1 MSQAQILTELSSIRD
16 WLRYTVSQ
24 FESSDIFFGHGT
36 SNAYDEAVWL
46 IFGFLHLPH
55 DTIENFLDAD
65 LTGKEKKDLLFLIEK
80 RIKEKIPTAYLLNEA
95 WLGDYKFY
103 VDERVIVP
111 RSLIAESLSENLYP
125 WIDDPE
131 KIFSGLDLCS
141 GSGCLGIMMAHSF
154 QNAIIDLVD
163 LSEKALQ
170 VAEININHYGLNDRT
185 ELIQSDLFDALK
197 DKKYDLI
204 ISNPP
209 YVNQSSVDSFPM
221 EFLKEPSMALG
232 SGEDGLDHTIRI
244 INEAKRY
251 LNDDGILIVEIG
263 HNKEVLLNKFSKLKF
278 QWLDVSLGNDFVF
291 MLQKSQLPD

>member
-1 MSQAQILTELSSIRD
+1 MSQTQILNELSSIRD
-16 WLRYTVSQ
+16 WLRYAVSQ
-24 FESSDIFFGHGT
+24 FEDSDVFFGHGT

-55 DTIENFLDAD
+55 DTIENFLDAH
-65 LTGKEKKDLLFLIEK
+65 LTSKEKKDLSFLIEK
-80 RIKEKIPTAYLLNEA
+80 RINDKIPTAYLLNEA
-95 WLGDYKFY
+95 WLRDYKFY

-131 KIFSGLDLCS
+131 KIYSALDLCT

-154 QNAIIDLVD
+154 QNAMIDLVD

-170 VAEININHYGLNDRT
+170 VAEINVNHYGLHDRI
-185 ELIQSDLFDALK
+185 ELIQSDLFNGLEG
-197 DKKYDLI
+197 KKYDLI

-209 YVNQSSVDSFPM
+209 YVNQTSVDSFPM
-221 EFLKEPSMALG
+221 EFLKEPSIALG

-244 INEAKRY
+244 IHEAKQH
-251 LNDDGILIVEIG
+251 LNDDGMLIVEIG
-263 HNKEVLLNKFSKLKF
+263 HNKEILLKKFPKLQF

-291 MLQKSQLPD
+291 MLEKSQLPD

>member
-1 MSQAQILTELSSIRD
+1 MSQTQILNELSSIRD
-16 WLRYTVSQ
+16 WLRYAVSR
-24 FESSDIFFGHGT
+24 FEDSDVFFGHGT

-55 DTIENFLDAD
+55 DTIENFLDAH
-65 LTGKEKKDLLFLIEK
+65 LTSKEKKDLSFLIEK
-80 RIKEKIPTAYLLNEA
+80 RINDKIPTAYLLNEA
-95 WLGDYKFY
+95 WLRDYKFY

-131 KIFSGLDLCS
+131 KIYSALDLCT

-170 VAEININHYGLNDRT
+170 VAEINVNHYGLHDRI
-185 ELIQSDLFDALK
+185 ELIQSDLFDRLK
-197 DKKYDLI
+197 GKKYDLI

-209 YVNQSSVDSFPM
+209 YVNQTSVDSFPM

-244 INEAKRY
+244 IHEAKHY

-263 HNKEVLLNKFSKLKF
+263 HNKEILLKKFPKLQF

-291 MLQKSQLPD
+291 MLEKSQLPD

>member
-1 MSQAQILTELSSIRD
+1 LSQTQILNELSSIRD
-16 WLRYTVSQ
+16 WLRYAVSR
-24 FESSDIFFGHGT
+24 FEDSDVFFGHGT

-55 DTIENFLDAD
+55 DTIENFLDAH
-65 LTGKEKKDLLFLIEK
+65 LTSKEKKDLSFLIEK
-80 RIKEKIPTAYLLNEA
+80 RINDKVPTAYLLNEA
-95 WLGDYKFY
+95 WLRDYKFY

-131 KIFSGLDLCS
+131 KIYSALDLCT

-154 QNAIIDLVD
+154 QNAMIDLVD

-170 VAEININHYGLNDRT
+170 VAEINVNHYGLHDRI
-185 ELIQSDLFDALK
+185 ELIQSDLFNGLEG
-197 DKKYDLI
+197 KKYDLI

-209 YVNQSSVDSFPM
+209 YVNQTSVDSFPM

-244 INEAKRY
+244 IHEAKQY
-251 LNDDGILIVEIG
+251 LNDDGMLIVEIG
-263 HNKEVLLNKFSKLKF
+263 HNKEILLKKFPKLQF

-291 MLQKSQLPD
+291 MLEKSQLPD

>member
-1 MSQAQILTELSSIRD
+1 MSQTQILNELSSIRD
-16 WLRYTVSQ
+16 WLRYAVSQ
-24 FESSDIFFGHGT
+24 FEDSDVFFGHGT

-55 DTIENFLDAD
+55 DTIENFLDAH
-65 LTGKEKKDLLFLIEK
+65 LTSKEKKDLSFLIKK
-80 RIKEKIPTAYLLNEA
+80 RINDKIPTAYLLNEA
-95 WLGDYKFY
+95 WLRDYKFY

-125 WIDDPE
+125 WIDNPE
-131 KIFSGLDLCS
+131 KIYSALDLCT

-163 LSEKALQ
+163 ISEKALQ
-170 VAEININHYGLNDRT
+170 VAEINVNHYGLHDRI
-185 ELIQSDLFDALK
+185 ELIQSDLFDRLK
-197 DKKYDLI
+197 GKKYDLI

-209 YVNQSSVDSFPM
+209 YVNQTSVDSFPM

-232 SGEDGLDHTIRI
+232 SGEDGLDHTIKI
-244 INEAKRY
+244 IHEAKHY

-263 HNKEVLLNKFSKLKF
+263 HNKEILLKKFPKLQF

-291 MLQKSQLPD
+291 MLEKSQLPD

>member
-1 MSQAQILTELSSIRD
+1 MSQRQILNELSSIRD
-16 WLRYTVSQ
+16 WLRYAVSR
-24 FESSDIFFGHGT
+24 FEDSDVFFGHGT

-55 DTIENFLDAD
+55 DTIENFLDAH
-65 LTGKEKKDLLFLIEK
+65 LTSKEKKDLSFLIEK
-80 RIKEKIPTAYLLNEA
+80 RINDKIPTAYLLNEA
-95 WLGDYKFY
+95 WLRDYKFY

-125 WIDDPE
+125 WIDNPE
-131 KIFSGLDLCS
+131 KIYSALDLCT

-163 LSEKALQ
+163 ISEKALQ
-170 VAEININHYGLNDRT
+170 VAEINVNHYGLHDRI
-185 ELIQSDLFDALK
+185 ELIQSDLFDRLK
-197 DKKYDLI
+197 GKKYDLI

-209 YVNQSSVDSFPM
+209 YVNQTSVDSFPM

-244 INEAKRY
+244 IHEAKHY

-263 HNKEVLLNKFSKLKF
+263 HNKEILLKKFPKLQF

-291 MLQKSQLPD
+291 MLEKSQLPD

>member
-1 MSQAQILTELSSIRD
+1 MSQTQILNELSSIRD
-16 WLRYTVSQ
+16 WLRYAVSR
-24 FESSDIFFGHGT
+24 FEDSDVFFGHGT

-55 DTIENFLDAD
+55 DTIENFLDAH
-65 LTGKEKKDLLFLIEK
+65 LTSKEKKDLSFLIEK
-80 RIKEKIPTAYLLNEA
+80 RINDKIPTAYLLNEA
-95 WLGDYKFY
+95 WLRDYKFY

-131 KIFSGLDLCS
+131 KIYSALDLCT

-170 VAEININHYGLNDRT
+170 VAEINVNHYGLHDRI
-185 ELIQSDLFDALK
+185 ELIQSDLFDRLK
-197 DKKYDLI
+197 GKKYDLI

-209 YVNQSSVDSFPM
+209 YVNQTSVDSFPM

-244 INEAKRY
+244 IHEAKHY
-251 LNDDGILIVEIG
+251 LNDDGMLIVEIG
-263 HNKEVLLNKFSKLKF
+263 HNKEILLKKFPKLQF

-291 MLQKSQLPD
+291 MLEKSQLPD

>member
-16 WLRYTVSQ
+16 WLRYAVSR
-24 FESSDIFFGHGT
+24 FEDSDVFFGHGT
-36 SNAYDEAVWL
+36 SNAYDEAIWL

-55 DTIENFLDAD
+55 DTIDNFLDAD

-80 RIKEKIPTAYLLNEA
+80 RIKDKIPTAYLLNEA
-95 WLGDYKFY
+95 WLRDYKFY

-131 KIFSGLDLCS
+131 KIFSALDLCT

-154 QNAIIDLVD
+154 QNAMIDLVD

-185 ELIQSDLFDALK
+185 ELIQSDLFNALK
-197 DKKYDLI
+197 GKKYDLI

-209 YVNQSSVDSFPM
+209 YVNQTSVDSFPM

-232 SGEDGLDHTIRI
+232 SGEDGLDHTVRI
-244 INEAKRY
+244 IKEAKSY

-263 HNKEVLLNKFSKLKF
+263 HNKEVLLNKFPKLQF

>member
-16 WLRYTVSQ
+16 WLRYAVSR
-24 FESSDIFFGHGT
+24 FEDSDVFFGHGT
-36 SNAYDEAVWL
+36 SNAYDEAIWL

-55 DTIENFLDAD
+55 DTIDNFLDAD

-80 RIKEKIPTAYLLNEA
+80 RIKDKIPTAYLLHEA
-95 WLGDYKFY
+95 WLRDYKFY

-131 KIFSGLDLCS
+131 KIFSTLDLCT

-154 QNAIIDLVD
+154 QNAMIDLVD

-185 ELIQSDLFDALK
+185 ELIQSDLFNALK
-197 DKKYDLI
+197 GKKYDLI

-209 YVNQSSVDSFPM
+209 YVNQTSVDSFPM

-232 SGEDGLDHTIRI
+232 SGEDGLDHTVRI
-244 INEAKRY
+244 IKEAKSY

-263 HNKEVLLNKFSKLKF
+263 HNKEVLLDKFPKLQF

>member
-1 MSQAQILTELSSIRD
+1 LSQAQILTELSSIRD
-16 WLRYTVSQ
+16 WLRYAVSR
-24 FESSDIFFGHGT
+24 FEDSDVFFGHGT
-36 SNAYDEAVWL
+36 SNAYDEAIWL

-55 DTIENFLDAD
+55 DTIDNFLDAD

-80 RIKEKIPTAYLLNEA
+80 RIKDKIPTAYLLNEA
-95 WLGDYKFY
+95 WLTDYKFY

-131 KIFSGLDLCS
+131 KIFSALDLCT

-154 QNAIIDLVD
+154 QNAMIDLVD

-185 ELIQSDLFDALK
+185 ELIQSDLFNALK
-197 DKKYDLI
+197 GKKYDLI

-209 YVNQSSVDSFPM
+209 YVNQTSVDSFPM

-232 SGEDGLDHTIRI
+232 SGEDGLDHTVRI
-244 INEAKRY
+244 IKEAKSY
-251 LNDDGILIVEIG
+251 LKDDGILIVEIG
-263 HNKEVLLNKFSKLKF
+263 HNKEVLLDKFPKLQF

>member
-1 MSQAQILTELSSIRD
+1 MSQTQILNELFSIRD
-16 WLRYTVSQ
+16 WLRYAVSR
-24 FESSDIFFGHGT
+24 FEDSDVFFGHGT

-55 DTIENFLDAD
+55 DTIENFLDAH
-65 LTGKEKKDLLFLIEK
+65 LTSKEKKDLSFLIEK
-80 RIKEKIPTAYLLNEA
+80 RINDKIPTAYLLNEA
-95 WLGDYKFY
+95 WLRDYKFY

-131 KIFSGLDLCS
+131 KIYSALDLCT

-154 QNAIIDLVD
+154 QNAMIDLVD

-170 VAEININHYGLNDRT
+170 VAEINVNHYGLHDRI
-185 ELIQSDLFDALK
+185 ELIQSDLFNGLEG
-197 DKKYDLI
+197 KKYDLI

-209 YVNQSSVDSFPM
+209 YVNQTSVDSFPM

-244 INEAKRY
+244 IHEAKEY
-251 LNDDGILIVEIG
+251 LNDNGMLIVEIG
-263 HNKEVLLNKFSKLKF
+263 HNKEILLKKFPKLQF

-291 MLQKSQLPD
+291 MLEKSQLPN

>member
-1 MSQAQILTELSSIRD
+1 MSQTQILNELSSIRD
-16 WLRYTVSQ
+16 WLRYAVSQ
-24 FESSDIFFGHGT
+24 FEDSDVFFGHGT

-55 DTIENFLDAD
+55 DTIENFLDAH
-65 LTGKEKKDLLFLIEK
+65 LTSKEKKDLSFLIEK
-80 RIKEKIPTAYLLNEA
+80 RINDKIPTAYLLNEA
-95 WLGDYKFY
+95 WLRDYKFY

-131 KIFSGLDLCS
+131 KIYSALDLCT

-154 QNAIIDLVD
+154 QNAMIDLVD

-170 VAEININHYGLNDRT
+170 VAEINVNHYGLHDRI
-185 ELIQSDLFDALK
+185 ELMHSDLFNALK
-197 DKKYDLI
+197 GKKYDLI

-209 YVNQSSVDSFPM
+209 YVNQTSVDSFPM

-244 INEAKRY
+244 IHEAKQY
-251 LNDDGILIVEIG
+251 LNDDGMLIVEIG
-263 HNKEVLLNKFSKLKF
+263 HNKEILLKKFPKLQF

-291 MLQKSQLPD
+291 MLEKSQLPD

>member
-1 MSQAQILTELSSIRD
+1 LSKAQILTELSSIRD

-55 DTIENFLDAD
+55 DTIENFLDAS

-80 RIKEKIPTAYLLNEA
+80 RIKDKIPTAYLLNEA
-95 WLGDYKFY
+95 WLRDYKFY

-131 KIFSGLDLCS
+131 KIFSALDLCS

-185 ELIQSDLFDALK
+185 ELIQSDLFDALN

>member
-1 MSQAQILTELSSIRD
+1 MSQTQILNELSSIRD
-16 WLRYTVSQ
+16 WLRYAVSQ
-24 FESSDIFFGHGT
+24 FEDSDVFFGHGT

-55 DTIENFLDAD
+55 DTIENFLDAH
-65 LTGKEKKDLLFLIEK
+65 LTSKEKKDLSFLIEK
-80 RIKEKIPTAYLLNEA
+80 RINDKIPTAYLLNEA
-95 WLGDYKFY
+95 WLRDYKFY

-131 KIFSGLDLCS
+131 KIYSALDLCT

-154 QNAIIDLVD
+154 QNAMIDLVD

-170 VAEININHYGLNDRT
+170 VAEINVNHYGLHDRI
-185 ELIQSDLFDALK
+185 ELIQSDLFNGLEG
-197 DKKYDLI
+197 KKYDLI

-209 YVNQSSVDSFPM
+209 YVNQTSVDSFPM

-244 INEAKRY
+244 IHEAKQY
-251 LNDDGILIVEIG
+251 LNDDGMLIVEIG
-263 HNKEVLLNKFSKLKF
+263 HNKEILLKKFPKLQF

-291 MLQKSQLPD
+291 MLEKSQLPD

>member
-1 MSQAQILTELSSIRD
+1 MSQTQILNELSSIRD
-16 WLRYTVSQ
+16 WLRYAVSQ
-24 FESSDIFFGHGT
+24 FEDSDVFFGHGT

-55 DTIENFLDAD
+55 DTIENFLDAH
-65 LTGKEKKDLLFLIEK
+65 LTSKEKKDLSFLIEK
-80 RIKEKIPTAYLLNEA
+80 RINDKIPTAYLLNEA
-95 WLGDYKFY
+95 WLRDYKFY

-131 KIFSGLDLCS
+131 KIYSALDLCT

-154 QNAIIDLVD
+154 QNAMIDLVD

-170 VAEININHYGLNDRT
+170 VAEINVNHYGLHDRI
-185 ELIQSDLFDALK
+185 ELIQSDLFNGLEG
-197 DKKYDLI
+197 KKYDLI

-209 YVNQSSVDSFPM
+209 YVNQTSVDSFPM

-244 INEAKRY
+244 IHEAKQY

-263 HNKEVLLNKFSKLKF
+263 HNKEVLLDKFPKLQF

>member
-1 MSQAQILTELSSIRD
+1 M
-16 WLRYTVSQ
+16 
-24 FESSDIFFGHGT
+24 
-36 SNAYDEAVWL
+36 
-46 IFGFLHLPH
+46 
-55 DTIENFLDAD
+55 
-65 LTGKEKKDLLFLIEK
+65 
-80 RIKEKIPTAYLLNEA
+80 
-95 WLGDYKFY
+95 
-103 VDERVIVP
+103 DERVIVP

-131 KIFSGLDLCS
+131 KIFSALDLCS

-185 ELIQSDLFDALK
+185 ELIQSDLFDALQ

-209 YVNQSSVDSFPM
+209 YVNQASVDSFPM

-232 SGEDGLDHTIRI
+232 SGEEGLDHTIRI

-263 HNKEVLLNKFSKLKF
+263 HNKEVLLNKFPTLKF

>member
-1 MSQAQILTELSSIRD
+1 LSQAQILTELSSIRD
-16 WLRYTVSQ
+16 WLRYAVSR
-24 FESSDIFFGHGT
+24 FEDSDVFFGHGT
-36 SNAYDEAVWL
+36 SNAYDEAIWL

-55 DTIENFLDAD
+55 DTIDNFLDAD
-65 LTGKEKKDLLFLIEK
+65 LTGKEKKDLLFLIEN
-80 RIKEKIPTAYLLNEA
+80 RIKDKIPTAYLLNEA
-95 WLGDYKFY
+95 WLRDYKFY

-125 WIDDPE
+125 WIDGPE
-131 KIFSGLDLCS
+131 KIFSALDLCT

-154 QNAIIDLVD
+154 QNAMIDLVD

-185 ELIQSDLFDALK
+185 ELIQSDLFNALK
-197 DKKYDLI
+197 GKKYDLI

-209 YVNQSSVDSFPM
+209 YVNKTSVDSFPM

-232 SGEDGLDHTIRI
+232 SGEDGLDHTVRI
-244 INEAKRY
+244 IKEAKSL

-263 HNKEVLLNKFSKLKF
+263 HNKEVLLNKFPKLQF

>member
-1 MSQAQILTELSSIRD
+1 MSQTQILNELSSIRD
-16 WLRYTVSQ
+16 WLRYAVSQ
-24 FESSDIFFGHGT
+24 FEDSDVFFGHGT

-55 DTIENFLDAD
+55 DTIENFLDAH
-65 LTGKEKKDLLFLIEK
+65 LTSKEKKDLSFLIEK
-80 RIKEKIPTAYLLNEA
+80 RINDKIPTAYLLNEA
-95 WLGDYKFY
+95 WLRDYKFY

-131 KIFSGLDLCS
+131 KIYSALDLCT

-154 QNAIIDLVD
+154 QNAMIDLVD

-170 VAEININHYGLNDRT
+170 VAEINVNHYGLHDRI
-185 ELIQSDLFDALK
+185 ELIQSDLFDRLK
-197 DKKYDLI
+197 GKKYDLI

-209 YVNQSSVDSFPM
+209 YVNQTSVDSFPM

-244 INEAKRY
+244 IHEATQY
-251 LNDDGILIVEIG
+251 LNDDGMLIVEIG
-263 HNKEVLLNKFSKLKF
+263 HNKEILLKKFPKLQF

-291 MLQKSQLPD
+291 MLEKSQLPD

>member
-1 MSQAQILTELSSIRD
+1 MSQTQILNELSSIRD
-16 WLRYTVSQ
+16 WLRYAVSR
-24 FESSDIFFGHGT
+24 FEDSDVFFGHGT

-55 DTIENFLDAD
+55 DTIENFLDAH
-65 LTGKEKKDLLFLIEK
+65 LTSKEKKDLSFLIEK
-80 RIKEKIPTAYLLNEA
+80 RINDKIPTAYLLNEA
-95 WLGDYKFY
+95 WLRDYKFY

-125 WIDDPE
+125 WIDNPE
-131 KIFSGLDLCS
+131 KIYSALDLCT

-163 LSEKALQ
+163 ISEKALQ
-170 VAEININHYGLNDRT
+170 VAEINVNHYGLHDRI
-185 ELIQSDLFDALK
+185 ELIQSDLFDRLK
-197 DKKYDLI
+197 GKKYDLI

-209 YVNQSSVDSFPM
+209 YVNQTSVDSFPM

-244 INEAKRY
+244 IHEAKHY

-263 HNKEVLLNKFSKLKF
+263 HNKEILLKKFPKLQF

-291 MLQKSQLPD
+291 MLEKSQLPD

>member
-1 MSQAQILTELSSIRD
+1 LSQTQILNELSSIRD
-16 WLRYTVSQ
+16 WLRYAVSQ
-24 FESSDIFFGHGT
+24 FEDSDVFFGHGT

-55 DTIENFLDAD
+55 DTIENFLDAH
-65 LTGKEKKDLLFLIEK
+65 LTSKEKKDLSFLIEK
-80 RIKEKIPTAYLLNEA
+80 RINDKIPTAYLLNEA
-95 WLGDYKFY
+95 WLRDYKFY

-131 KIFSGLDLCS
+131 KIYSALDLCT

-154 QNAIIDLVD
+154 QNAMIDLVD

-170 VAEININHYGLNDRT
+170 VAEINVNHYGLHDRI
-185 ELIQSDLFDALK
+185 ELIQSDLFNGLEG
-197 DKKYDLI
+197 KKYDLI

-209 YVNQSSVDSFPM
+209 YVNQTSVDSFPM

-244 INEAKRY
+244 IHEAKQH
-251 LNDDGILIVEIG
+251 LNDDGMLIVEIG
-263 HNKEVLLNKFSKLKF
+263 HNKEILLKKFPKLQF

-291 MLQKSQLPD
+291 MLEKSQLPD

>member
-1 MSQAQILTELSSIRD
+1 MSQTQILNELSSIRD
-16 WLRYTVSQ
+16 WLRYAVSR
-24 FESSDIFFGHGT
+24 FEDSDVFFGHGT

-55 DTIENFLDAD
+55 DTIENFLDAH
-65 LTGKEKKDLLFLIEK
+65 LTSKEKKDLSFLIEK
-80 RIKEKIPTAYLLNEA
+80 RINDKIPTAYLLNEA
-95 WLGDYKFY
+95 WLRDYKFY

-131 KIFSGLDLCS
+131 KIYSALDLCT

-163 LSEKALQ
+163 ISEKALQ
-170 VAEININHYGLNDRT
+170 VAEINVNHYGLHDRI
-185 ELIQSDLFDALK
+185 ELIQSDLFDSLK
-197 DKKYDLI
+197 GKKYDLI

-209 YVNQSSVDSFPM
+209 YVNQTSVDSFPM

-244 INEAKRY
+244 IHEAKHY

-263 HNKEVLLNKFSKLKF
+263 HNKEILLKKFPKLQF

-291 MLQKSQLPD
+291 MLEKSQLPD

>member
-1 MSQAQILTELSSIRD
+1 MSQSQTLNELFSIRD
-16 WLRYTVSQ
+16 WLRYAVSQ

-55 DTIENFLDAD
+55 DTIENFLDAS

-80 RIKEKIPTAYLLNEA
+80 RIKDKIPTAYLLNEA
-95 WLGDYKFY
+95 WLRDYKFY

-131 KIFSGLDLCS
+131 KIFSALDLCS

-185 ELIQSDLFDALK
+185 ELIQSDLFDALQ

-209 YVNQSSVDSFPM
+209 YVNQASVDSFPM

-232 SGEDGLDHTIRI
+232 SGEEGLDHTIRI

-263 HNKEVLLNKFSKLKF
+263 HNKEVLLNKFPTLKF

>member
-1 MSQAQILTELSSIRD
+1 MSQTQILNELSSIRD
-16 WLRYTVSQ
+16 WLRYAVSQ
-24 FESSDIFFGHGT
+24 FEDSDVFFGHGT

-55 DTIENFLDAD
+55 DTIENFLDAH
-65 LTGKEKKDLLFLIEK
+65 LTSKEKKDLSFLIEK
-80 RIKEKIPTAYLLNEA
+80 RINDKIPTAYLLNEA
-95 WLGDYKFY
+95 WLRDYKFY

-131 KIFSGLDLCS
+131 KIYSALDLCT
-141 GSGCLGIMMAHSF
+141 GSGCLGIMMAQSF
-154 QNAIIDLVD
+154 QNAMIDLVD

-170 VAEININHYGLNDRT
+170 VAEINVNHYGLHDRI
-185 ELIQSDLFDALK
+185 ELIQSDLFNGLEG
-197 DKKYDLI
+197 KKYDLI

-209 YVNQSSVDSFPM
+209 YVNQTSVDSFPM

-244 INEAKRY
+244 IHEAKQY
-251 LNDDGILIVEIG
+251 LNDDGMLIVEIG
-263 HNKEVLLNKFSKLKF
+263 HNKEILLKKFPKLQF

-291 MLQKSQLPD
+291 MLEKSQLPD

>member
-16 WLRYTVSQ
+16 WLRYAVSR
-24 FESSDIFFGHGT
+24 FEDSDVFFGHGT
-36 SNAYDEAVWL
+36 SNGYDEAIWL

-55 DTIENFLDAD
+55 DTIDNFLDAD

-80 RIKEKIPTAYLLNEA
+80 RIKDKIPTAYLLNEA
-95 WLGDYKFY
+95 WLRDYKFY

-131 KIFSGLDLCS
+131 KIFSALDLCT

-154 QNAIIDLVD
+154 QNAMIDLVD

-185 ELIQSDLFDALK
+185 ELIQSDLFNALK
-197 DKKYDLI
+197 GKKYDLI

-209 YVNQSSVDSFPM
+209 YVNQTSVDSFPM

-232 SGEDGLDHTIRI
+232 SGEDGLDHTVRI
-244 INEAKRY
+244 IKEAKSY

-263 HNKEVLLNKFSKLKF
+263 HNKEVLLNKFPKLQF